1 MQRAVA
7 EQEPA
12 LTRSELIA
20 DLAASNPH
28 LRVADV
34 EFIVGAIFDQITAT
48 LARGGRVQMRG
59 FGTFTVK
66 QRNARIG
73 RNPRSG
79 EEVPVHQKT
88 VPFFKAG
95 KELRDRVNRGRS
107 GRTASPSS

>member
-1 MQRAVA
+1 MTRA
-7 EQEPA
+7 Q
-12 LTRSELIA
+12 LIA

-66 QRNARIG
+66 RRNARMG

-79 EEVPVHQKT
+79 EPARNCVSGSIAE
-88 VPFFKAG
+88 
-95 KELRDRVNRGRS
+95 GRS
-107 GRTASPSS
+107 AAPHLTAATPAGRALVPARARRVGRKL